1 MKGSVRRNSLIR
13 LGQVARGAR
22 LLLLRQAHSPP
33 ALRSEIAF
41 LKGRPLVTND
51 THPSSA
57 DSSIRVSFSIEV
69 DERGTDERGF
79 PSVSIHFLLGF
90 FSSWKQHLFDS
101 RPRRSARETCPDRW
115 RTLRPKGGGKERE
128 RERDSGNDAVGN
140 AVSGDN
146 GGENPRPRFLYLFVH
161 AILAGHAF
169 DEISGFPTRR
179 ELSGV
184 TWIAYCLA

>member
-1 MKGSVRRNSLIR
+1 MKGSVTAELVNPAWPSGSRRATPPPPPPTS
-13 LGQVARGAR
+13 AFSPSS
-22 LLLLRQAHSPP
+22 SPP
-33 ALRSEIAF
+33 PLLRSEIAF

-69 DERGTDERGF
+69 DERGTDERGS
-79 PSVSIHFLLGF
+79 PSVSIHFLLASTGF
-90 FSSWKQHLFDS
+90 FPSWKQHLFDS

-115 RTLRPKGGGKERE
+115 RTLRPKGWWQRE
-128 RERDSGNDAVGN
+128 RKRDSGNDAVGN
-140 AVSGDN
+140 AVSADN

-179 ELSGV
+179 H
-184 TWIAYCLA
+184 